1 MITVSEEKS
10 VDYELTARIAAE
22 AFGSKGGNFSAERM
36 RWLYERS
43 FGEGSA
49 ILAVFD
55 EGIKVG
61 QIGLIHQRICS
72 NGKSGSAVQL
82 VDHFI
87 LQPYRSAQLVRRIYK
102 EVERL
107 CLDKNIRFIVALPN
121 ENATQ
126 LNARFLKLKPLVWL
140 QIRAGVALLPPGRS
154 KLKYSA
160 NLKSMTRDQAVNLLS
175 SFSTAATDNGVSWN
189 GETLFERMN
198 DPTCDY
204 ALHATDDLLL
214 ISSSRET
221 RGIKYALLCGFFVRS
236 QIKATPSAVR
246 ELIRA
251 ACQFW
256 KHLFFVYAGINT
268 SLSRLPGV
276 ALPAR
281 LRKPVL
287 VQLRDFT
294 TDEPTVR
301 FDRFQ
306 LINSDFV

>member
-1 MITVSEEKS
+1 
-10 VDYELTARIAAE
+10 VDAGLGLENAPNKEVEPPLRFNRNGKGSRGPARRFCI
-22 AFGSKGGNFSAERM
+22 SAER
-36 RWLYERS
+36 
-43 FGEGSA
+43 SA
-49 ILAVFD
+49 S
-55 EGIKVG
+55 G
-61 QIGLIHQRICS
+61 Q
-72 NGKSGSAVQL
+72 
-82 VDHFI
+82 
-87 LQPYRSAQLVRRIYK
+87 
-102 EVERL
+102 
-107 CLDKNIRFIVALPN
+107 
-121 ENATQ
+121 
-126 LNARFLKLKPLVWL
+126 
-140 QIRAGVALLPPGRS
+140 RA
-154 KLKYSA
+154 
-160 NLKSMTRDQAVNLLS
+160 
-175 SFSTAATDNGVSWN
+175 AATDNGVSWN

-251 ACQFW
+251 ACRFW

-306 LINSDFV
+306 LIDSDFV